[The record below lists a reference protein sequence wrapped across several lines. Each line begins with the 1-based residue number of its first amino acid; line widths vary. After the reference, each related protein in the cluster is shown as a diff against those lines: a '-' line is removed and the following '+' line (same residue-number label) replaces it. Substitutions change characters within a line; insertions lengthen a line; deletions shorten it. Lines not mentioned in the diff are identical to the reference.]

1 MHAMQVRRMHR
12 HHHHHYSHYHCSAF
26 TTNHRAVFRVDHPA
40 LPRVR
45 RRPRGQDVDADRG
58 QGAGAVARVP
68 MMHAV
73 LAPDDES
80 YTVPEAV
87 HVGVT
92 ISTPSGLAVPCVRD
106 AQDKSVE
113 EIAADISRLRRRA
126 LDLLLSREDVEGATV
141 TLSNIGSIGLVSG
154 IGVVR
159 VGQTALVT
167 VGKAV
172 DGEVRVTASADH
184 RLVDGAVLGAFLA
197 AFREELGGMGDGR
210 DGDVTPRAGS

>member
-1 MHAMQVRRMHR
+1 M
-12 HHHHHYSHYHCSAF
+12 S
-26 TTNHRAVFRVDHPA
+26 TPIAVKA
-40 LPRVR
+40 L
-45 RRPRGQDVDADRG
+45 
-58 QGAGAVARVP
+58 AGAVARVP

-73 LAPDDES
+73 LAPADES

-87 HVGVT
+87 HVGVA

-126 LDLLLSREDVEGATV
+126 LDLRLSREDVEGATV